1 MRFADV
7 HDRWLVANGLSH
19 THARPWWD
27 VTFREVPIVA
37 ETYIYTLPAVGWGI
51 YRKTTKGSSKDVHI
65 KVLPETL
72 RNHCHSAIGEYSSLG
87 D

>member
-1 MRFADV
+1 MSADV

-37 ETYIYTLPAVGWGI
+37 ETYIYILPVGWGF
-51 YRKTTKGSSKDVHI
+51 TKGSSMGVHI

-72 RNHCHSAIGEYSSLG
+72 RRKGTVATVPSENTLL
-87 D
+87 